1 MIAEYAG
8 MTIIRRA
15 TRRYLDSPG
24 WAPLQGLKPPL
35 PLHVSPYLLYVH
47 IPFCRHLCSFC
58 TFNRVIYDR
67 DLAREYFGCLHREL
81 AMYRELG
88 FRFDAVYV
96 GGGTP
101 TVSLPELED
110 LLHLARAFWPI
121 RAVSVETNPDA
132 LVPDVI
138 DRLKRL
144 GVNRLSVGVQSF
156 DDEVLE
162 SIGRRERYGSGREIA
177 ARVVSAAGAFD
188 TLNVDLIYGF
198 PLQTESLLLQD
209 LAAVRSAGADQVT
222 LYPLMRRRASGRRG
236 AEISRLLREGRSYS
250 SMRRDL
256 EHDFLPVSAWCF
268 SRKAD
273 RRRSPLAD
281 EYILDRDDYVGCGAG
296 AFGYSGGT
304 LAANVFS
311 VARYIAMVGQGLLPL
326 SAVRSFDA
334 RQSLRYDLL
343 MKLFSG
349 RVDLA
354 ALGAKHRVDASH
366 ALAVELAALALAGA
380 VQRDG
385 DRCVKLTRRGAWL
398 WVVLMREFFAGVNAL
413 RERCI
418 SLDGNCE
425 EAPHALAV

>member
-1 MIAEYAG
+1 
-8 MTIIRRA
+8 MTVIRRA
-15 TRRYLDSPG
+15 ARRYLDSPG
-24 WAPLQGLKPPL
+24 WAPRPGLKPPL
-35 PLHVSPYLLYVH
+35 PLQSSPYLLYIH

-67 DLAREYFGCLHREL
+67 DLAREYFGCLSREL
-81 AMYRELG
+81 AMYRESG

-101 TVSLPELED
+101 TVALPELED
-110 LLHLARAFWPI
+110 LLHLARTFWPI

-132 LVPDVI
+132 LIPDVI

-156 DDEVLE
+156 DDKVLE

-198 PLQTESLLLQD
+198 PLQTESVLLHD
-209 LAAVRSAGADQVT
+209 LAAVRSAAADQVT
-222 LYPLMRRRASGRRG
+222 LYPLMHRHATERFG
-236 AEISRLLREGRSYS
+236 AEMSRLVREGGYYS

-256 EHDFLPVSAWCF
+256 EHDFFPVSAWCF
-268 SRKAD
+268 SRKSD
-273 RRRSPLAD
+273 RRGPPLAD

-304 LAANVFS
+304 LAANAFS
-311 VARYIAMVGQGLLPL
+311 ISSYVAMVRQGSLPL
-326 SAVRSFDA
+326 TAVRSFDA

-354 ALGAKHRVDASH
+354 GLGAKHHVVASR
-366 ALAVELAALALAGA
+366 ALALELAFLALAGA

-385 DRCVKLTRRGAWL
+385 DRCLRLTRRGAWL
-398 WVVLMREFFAGVNAL
+398 WVVLMREFFSGVNAL
-413 RERCI
+413 RERCM
-418 SLDGNCE
+418 SLDRDCE
-425 EAPHALAV
+425 EVPNALAV